1 MDSRRPYVVAR
12 RINVRIDRWDGST
25 LAEQERVI
33 GRRKGTGAPLTGRAE
48 HDPVDFH
55 SVGGD
60 GLPVVPPDAHIRLAG
75 PDSNGGQRILRRPYS
90 FMDGGGGEGNLEA
103 GLFFLAY
110 QRDPR
115 RQFIPIQRRLARSDA
130 LNEYLRHTGSA
141 VFAMLPGVRPGGSLG
156 QGLL

>member
-1 MDSRRPYVVAR
+1 
-12 RINVRIDRWDGST
+12 
-25 LAEQERVI
+25 
-33 GRRKGTGAPLTGRAE
+33 
-48 HDPVDFH
+48 
-55 SVGGD
+55 
-60 GLPVVPPDAHIRLAG
+60 
-75 PDSNGGQRILRRPYS
+75 
-90 FMDGGGGEGNLEA
+90 MDGGGGEGNLEA